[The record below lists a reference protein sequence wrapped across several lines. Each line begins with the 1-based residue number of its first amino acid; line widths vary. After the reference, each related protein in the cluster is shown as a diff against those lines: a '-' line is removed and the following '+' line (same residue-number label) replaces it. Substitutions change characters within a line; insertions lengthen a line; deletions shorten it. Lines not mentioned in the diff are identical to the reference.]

1 PGGAESE
8 GAESWGAE
16 PRGTASS
23 GGPAG
28 ASPLLSPRPE
38 PLSSQQLREWFPRP
52 TRLRS
57 GATGARDSAAGD
69 TGAGGVG
76 ATRLGS
82 AGVTAGASGNRG
94 AAAAR
99 PRGARTRETGAAG
112 TNSVRG
118 AGAGGAGAGDPAELG
133 AGAGN
138 TGAVGAGVGGIG
150 AGGAGDGG
158 AGAVDPG
165 AGGAGAGGAVSGG
178 TGAGGIVRPRPCF
191 VPLLRLVLSLPSSTG
206 LLPSLLSPPPR
217 PSQPQLQPGSP
228 LRVVVGFLVRVLLLS
243 PSPTLWHFVLPL
255 FHCVFICCLLL
266 SRLFLPESDLTH
278 AASPTV
284 SRLLA
289 TIVTDPSFES
299 SAASTLVAEL
309 VDFAAACRLDYATAF
324 ETKSKYASPPSVKGE
339 CALGTDVLEDRHEDF
354 ECLAGAVPHLVAMLL
369 APEGNSDAPD
379 IPTPRSYADAI
390 TCPYSSQW

>member
-1 PGGAESE
+1 PEGVEPGGAESE

-133 AGAGN
+133 A
-138 TGAVGAGVGGIG
+138 VGAGVGGIG

-178 TGAGGIVRPRPCF
+178 TGAGGISLVS
-191 VPLLRLVLSLPSSTG
+191 LSLVL
-206 LLPSLLSPPPR
+206 PR
-217 PSQPQLQPGSP
+217 QFALFA
-228 LRVVVGFLVRVLLLS
+228 VVVGFLVRVLLLS